1 MRLSKLA
8 KSIIREIDLAGW
20 VNSVNDGD
28 CERGEVI
35 KKFNDLLLIV
45 GFVIKAKMKW
55 KELKRRLWSGLIHS
69 FFNIWLKVIS
79 YKRGFSSFFVAVV

>member
-35 KKFNDLLLIV
+35 KKVQRFIAHSGIRYQGKDEMERVEEEIV
-45 GFVIKAKMKW
+45 EWFDSQ
-55 KELKRRLWSGLIHS
+55 L
-69 FFNIWLKVIS
+69 F
-79 YKRGFSSFFVAVV
+79 